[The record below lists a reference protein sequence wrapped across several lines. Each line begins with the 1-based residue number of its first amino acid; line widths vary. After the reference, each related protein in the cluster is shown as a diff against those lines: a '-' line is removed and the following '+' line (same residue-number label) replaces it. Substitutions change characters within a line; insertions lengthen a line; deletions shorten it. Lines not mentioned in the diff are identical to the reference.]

1 VQGACGAH
9 IGVANGAQ
17 YDEDDETDEDD
28 EMLHHIAECMVIV
41 FEAYLTRA
49 KYMPDDV

>member
-1 VQGACGAH
+1 MRAH
-9 IGVANGAQ
+9 IVAADAAQ

-41 FEAYLTRA
+41 FEVYLTHA